1 MDIQNPFRHF
11 PRYSIQVALKNGE
24 QFYKRGSA
32 QPVVNIPAAEEDVVV
47 MVLTALDAGSN
58 ACNSRMWVDGIWA
71 KYSEAEVERLL
82 NPPVPEPEPEEV
94 EVEVDEKAEVTDEV
108 SYEIE
113 RTVEENEDKDDEEDY
128 GNEYGLGCG

>member
-11 PRYSIQVALKNGE
+11 PRYSLKVALKTGR

-32 QPVVNIPAAEEDVVV
+32 QPVVNIPVAEEDVVV
-47 MVLTALDAGSN
+47 MVLSALNAAGE

-82 NPPVPEPEPEEV
+82 NPPVPEPEPEKI
-94 EVEVDEKAEVTDEV
+94 EVEVDEKTEITDEV
-108 SYEIE
+108 SCEIE
-113 RTVEENEDKDDEEDY
+113 RTVEEDEVKDEDY